1 MSSSEGWSAKLD
13 AAVAGDAA
21 ALLHLTRHVTSA
33 LRRYGAYEVRDDWS
47 RATRDIARAVLDRWK
62 TQEWRGDI
70 STGLDRTLKNRFWEH
85 VLREV
90 WTGDSRMAD
99 HVLFPALRRLLT
111 GWDRGRAH
119 EGHWDDVIQD
129 SITQLWTRW
138 QKGDVE
144 EPWSL
149 LCTIAR
155 RRFLDRMRALR
166 PQEEVSEAVPDE
178 ARDDGLFTREALA
191 ELDPPEREVIVM
203 MDLEGR
209 TRVEVAQAIGGTEGE
224 ILSRRRAGLRKLW
237 RWLGR
242 SLPEDER
249 EVWDL
254 LFVGARRE
262 TPERLAAKLG
272 LEESDVVARVER
284 ARRRLGVDG

>member
-1 MSSSEGWSAKLD
+1 
-13 AAVAGDAA
+13 
-21 ALLHLTRHVTSA
+21 
-33 LRRYGAYEVRDDWS
+33 
-47 RATRDIARAVLDRWK
+47 
-62 TQEWRGDI
+62 
-70 STGLDRTLKNRFWEH
+70 
-85 VLREV
+85 
-90 WTGDSRMAD
+90 
-99 HVLFPALRRLLT
+99 
-111 GWDRGRAH
+111 
-119 EGHWDDVIQD
+119 
-129 SITQLWTRW
+129 
-138 QKGDVE
+138 
-144 EPWSL
+144 L

-166 PQEEVSEAVPDE
+166 PQEEISEAVPDE

-191 ELDPPEREVIVM
+191 ELEPPEREVIVM

-224 ILSRRRAGLRKLW
+224 ILSRRRAGLRRLW

-262 TPERLAAKLG
+262 TPERLAEKLG
-272 LEESDVVARVER
+272 LEESDVVARIER
-284 ARRRLGVDG
+284 ARRRLGVDR